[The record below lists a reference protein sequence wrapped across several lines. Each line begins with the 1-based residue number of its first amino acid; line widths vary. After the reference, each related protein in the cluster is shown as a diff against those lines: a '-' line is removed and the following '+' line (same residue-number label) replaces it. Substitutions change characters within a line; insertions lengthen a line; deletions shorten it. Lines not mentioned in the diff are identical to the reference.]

1 MLMKAALVICEC
13 GVFVGGGIP
22 LCESK
27 DINVTEQAKTQPWAT
42 VFDFHYIWRQDLLL
56 LFTV

>member
-1 MLMKAALVICEC
+1 MKAALVICEC